1 VADKG
6 VLDSLLGEPDLDHE
20 GDLSAAAGSSTGAHK
35 TTSED

>member
-1 VADKG
+1 MADKG

-20 GDLSAAAGSSTGAHK
+20 SDLSAAAGSSTGAHK